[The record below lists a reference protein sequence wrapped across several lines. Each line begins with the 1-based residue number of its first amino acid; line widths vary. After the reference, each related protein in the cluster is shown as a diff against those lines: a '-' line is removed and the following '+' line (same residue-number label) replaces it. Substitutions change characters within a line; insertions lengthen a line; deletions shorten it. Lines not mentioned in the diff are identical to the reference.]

1 MQKSAPKLEDNF
13 GIIKYMNNELRDEIF
28 MRTNEVRY
36 AEDRAET
43 AYWLAN
49 EYARLLTDEQGREYL
64 DSILEQIAINRSQE
78 R

>member
-1 MQKSAPKLEDNF
+1 
-13 GIIKYMNNELRDEIF
+13 MNNELRDEIF

-36 AEDRAET
+36 SEDRAET